1 MAEELAPLRQLLEG
15 LCRGKG
21 MHICVHDI
29 SGVLQSPALALPD
42 RFQVHA
48 TAFCDAAKATP
59 RGYRVCVRCKTMAN
73 DRAQRERALF
83 YGPCC
88 YGVFKVAQPVE
99 INGRVACIVYLSSLS
114 MDSKREARLR
124 ESACSFTGASLARL
138 QAEAET
144 FELVTE
150 LEPYLAIARL
160 VAGYIQTL
168 YRQSGQASATE
179 GHWAVEAIRRYA
191 EASWQQSVR
200 LEDVARLYH
209 INSQYAGRLFRR
221 QMGCS
226 FHAYLNR
233 LRLARAARQLREEKD
248 KTVLDVALDCGFP
261 TITYFNRLFLRAYG
275 QSPTSYRQAAAEQ
288 LDDAIVARKEES
300 HA

>member
-15 LCRGKG
+15 LCRGKE

-29 SGVLQSPALALPD
+29 SGVLQSPALVLPD

-59 RGYRVCVRCKTMAN
+59 RGYRACMRCKTLAN
-73 DRAQRERALF
+73 DRAQQERALF

-88 YGVFKVAQPVE
+88 YGVFKVAQPVA
-99 INGRVACIVYLSSLS
+99 INGRVACIVYLSNLS
-114 MDSKREARLR
+114 AEPVREARLR
-124 ESACSFTGASLARL
+124 ESACRFTGASLPRL
-138 QAEAET
+138 QAEAEA
-144 FELVTE
+144 FEPVTE
-150 LEPYLAIARL
+150 LEPYLAMARL
-160 VAGYIQTL
+160 VAGYIQAL
-168 YRQSGQASATE
+168 YRQSGQASAAE
-179 GHWAVEAIRRYA
+179 GHWAVDAIRRYA
-191 EASWQQSVR
+191 EASWQQTVR

-233 LRLARAARQLREEKD
+233 LRLARAARQLQEERN

-275 QSPTSYRQAAAEQ
+275 QSPTAYRQAAA
-288 LDDAIVARKEES
+288 ARQDS
-300 HA
+300 PAAPPAH